1 MFGERA
7 KVNSFEW
14 STGGLFNKIF
24 KINTTEGDFILKME
38 CDEIFFAT
46 RKEQI
51 ENEVYGNELFRRFGI
66 PCPKILAHEFT
77 KNGVGTRYVFME
89 HIKNEGNDC
98 PLHGT
103 IDRFDESIKAEI
115 ERQFLAVFVKM
126 REMTSTQFGGVSP
139 TSILGRHEGYDG
151 FYRSTLNLLIKDS
164 ENCGVFTGEELDIV
178 KKAAE
183 KPLVY
188 EKKYVP
194 TFVHGDLGYHNAIW
208 GSTNG
213 GGDHLYIFDFG
224 NAFYGLPYFE
234 EHICKVHGADADI
247 VETIGLDRNLYDFD
261 ENLII
266 HFERMFWRVSEQLT
280 NDYAYGRM
288 ADGIE
293 AAKKDTSRAHITDFV
308 DRCRKLL
315 S

>member
-1 MFGERA
+1 VKILENNIAPEIQASAQQIVKTVFGERA

-178 KKAAE
+178 KKPR
-183 KPLVY
+183 KNRWSMRRNMSPRSY
-188 EKKYVP
+188 
-194 TFVHGDLGYHNAIW
+194 TAIW
-208 GSTNG
+208 DTTTPSGEAQTAAGIIYTS
-213 GGDHLYIFDFG
+213 
-224 NAFYGLPYFE
+224 
-234 EHICKVHGADADI
+234 
-247 VETIGLDRNLYDFD
+247 
-261 ENLII
+261 LISGT
-266 HFERMFWRVSEQLT
+266 RS
-280 NDYAYGRM
+280 
-288 ADGIE
+288 
-293 AAKKDTSRAHITDFV
+293 TDF
-308 DRCRKLL
+308 RILRNTSAKCMARTPISSKR
-315 S
+315 